1 MEPVLIAILPGVLG
15 GLMVAVIL
23 YVLNRRGSES
33 MATRD
38 RDDSP
43 RSDVINAARIRVA
56 GVGGLGLLAMAATV
70 AWQLPR
76 IAQTSEIGAA
86 LGLVLAAILI
96 IRRRSSGGLPSSG
109 QRPGA
114 NTTLAI
120 DQSDA
125 AYRPEERATNEAARP
140 RTRTLIGW
148 LGASTG

>member
-33 MATRD
+33 MAPRA

-76 IAQTSEIGAA
+76 IAQTIE
-86 LGLVLAAILI
+86 
-96 IRRRSSGGLPSSG
+96 
-109 QRPGA
+109 
-114 NTTLAI
+114 
-120 DQSDA
+120 
-125 AYRPEERATNEAARP
+125 
-140 RTRTLIGW
+140 
-148 LGASTG
+148 LGASSG